1 MDVRRTNKK
10 LFRMI
15 LAMGTA
21 GTLVSANVLFTMG
34 THRHIWSQEDVLSG
48 KLASSIVDTTVEAKR
63 GQILDR
69 SANVIAQEVKAYTV
83 VAYLDDSVTDD
94 QGDPNYVQDAKK
106 TAKALAAI
114 LDGADEKRM
123 ASILEK
129 AMKAGQIQTELGAG
143 TKRLT
148 KEVMEKIEQADIP
161 GIGFVETSNRNYPTS
176 PYSSNLV
183 GFAAFD
189 EDGQEIQGKMGL
201 ELTMND
207 YLSGTNGRVKY
218 QQTVDGTVL
227 PGTTQVYEEAV
238 EGNNVYLTIDSNL
251 QSIVETQLQ
260 RTMEDNSAQSAWA
273 LVMEPETGKILAWGS
288 YPTYNQ
294 NTHQEI
300 PSFLDN
306 IADKNMEVGSVM
318 KPFTY
323 AVAIDTGV
331 YNGDTTYRAG
341 TFTYAQDPSTGKIT
355 RVPNGTQTDFKP
367 ISDALGNDFGEITFD
382 QGLWVSSNVGICELL
397 ANYINYNQY
406 VEYLDKF
413 GFFKATEIP
422 FVTEAT
428 GVKNVD
434 SAADYLSTGFGQAS
448 SISLLQLC
456 QAYTAIF
463 NDGKMM
469 RPYVVESIQDP
480 ETGTM
485 LQEFKPEC
493 VGEPISAETAHHV
506 TEIMKGVT
514 QEGNSGARLRID
526 GVDMAVKTGT
536 GELYNEQTGEYDKTN
551 YTSSV
556 MAAIPAD
563 DPKIMVYWGMV
574 SSNITGYSA
583 EPFQE
588 IVKAALIANGVSG
601 ASNAG
606 AAQDGQEEETWD
618 TYEMPS
624 LVNHSLDWMNQ
635 ELNGKKLNVTVLG
648 DGSSVVNQYP
658 SAGSKINSNSRVLV
672 MTDSAGITMPDM
684 TGWTRKD
691 VTAFWALTGIGVQT
705 SGYGKVQAQ
714 NVGPGT
720 PVDGSS
726 DIQVTME

>member
-21 GTLVSANVLFTMG
+21 GTLVTANVLFTMG
-34 THRHIWSQEDVLSG
+34 THRHIWSQEDVLTG
-48 KLASSIVDTTVEAKR
+48 KLASSIVDTTVEARR

-69 SANVIAQEVKAYTV
+69 SSTVIAQEVKAYTL
-83 VAYLDDSVTDD
+83 VAYLDDSVRDAKGNPD
-94 QGDPNYVQDAKK
+94 YVQDAKE
-106 TAKALAAI
+106 TAKKLAEV
-114 LDGADEKRM
+114 LEGVDEKQI
-123 ASILEK
+123 ATILEK
-129 AMKAGQIQTELGAG
+129 AMKRGQVQTELGTG

-148 KEVMEKIEQADIP
+148 KDVMEKIEAADIP
-161 GIGFVETSNRNYPTS
+161 GIGFVDTTNRNYPTT

-189 EDGQEIQGKMGL
+189 EDEQAIQGKMGL
-201 ELTMND
+201 ELSMEE
-207 YLSGTNGRVKY
+207 YLSGTDGRMKY
-218 QQTVDGTVL
+218 QQAVDGTIL
-227 PGTTQVYEEAV
+227 PGTTQVYQEAID
-238 EGNNVYLTIDSNL
+238 GKNVYLTIDSNL
-251 QSIVETQLQ
+251 QSIVETQLAK
-260 RTMEDNSAQSAWA
+260 TMQDNNAQAAWA
-273 LVMEPETGKILAWGS
+273 LVMEPETGKVLAWGS
-288 YPTYNQ
+288 YPTYDQ

-306 IADKNMEVGSVM
+306 VADKNVEVGSVM

-331 YNGDTTYRAG
+331 YNGETTFRAG
-341 TFTYAQDPSTGKIT
+341 TFTYTQDPSTGKII

-367 ISDALGNDFGEITFD
+367 ISDGNDFGEITFD
-382 QGLWVSSNVGICELL
+382 KGLWVSSNVGICELL

-406 VEYLDKF
+406 VEYLDRF

-434 SAADYLSTGFGQAS
+434 TAADYLSTGFGQGS

-480 ETGTM
+480 DTGTP
-485 LQEFKPEC
+485 LKEYEPEV
-493 VGEPISAETAHHV
+493 VGEPISAETARKV
-506 TEIMKGVT
+506 VDIMKGVT
-514 QEGNSGARLRID
+514 QDGNSGERFRID
-526 GVDMAVKTGT
+526 GVDMALKTGT

-556 MAAIPAD
+556 IAAMPAD

-601 ASNAG
+601 ANAV
-606 AAQDGQEEETWD
+606 QPQNPEQEEDSWD

-624 LVNHSLDWMNQ
+624 LVNHSRAWMDQ
-635 ELNGKKLNVTVLG
+635 ELAGKKLNVTVLG
-648 DGSSVVNQYP
+648 DGQSVVNQYP
-658 SAGSKINSNSRVLV
+658 GAGSKINSNSRVLV
-672 MTDSAGITMPDM
+672 MTDSASLTMPDM
-684 TGWTRKD
+684 SGWTRKD

-714 NVGPGT
+714 NIEPGT
-720 PVDGSS
+720 PIDGSS

>member
-189 EDGQEIQGKMGL
+189 EDGQEIQGKLGL

-618 TYEMPS
+618 TYEMPN

-635 ELNGKKLNVTVLG
+635 ALNGKKLNVTVLG

-714 NVGPGT
+714 NVAPGT

>member
-189 EDGQEIQGKMGL
+189 EDGQEIQGKLGL

-606 AAQDGQEEETWD
+606 AAQDGQEEETWI
-618 TYEMPS
+618 P
-624 LVNHSLDWMNQ
+624 
-635 ELNGKKLNVTVLG
+635 
-648 DGSSVVNQYP
+648 
-658 SAGSKINSNSRVLV
+658 
-672 MTDSAGITMPDM
+672 
-684 TGWTRKD
+684 TRCQI
-691 VTAFWALTGIGVQT
+691 L
-705 SGYGKVQAQ
+705 
-714 NVGPGT
+714 
-720 PVDGSS
+720 
-726 DIQVTME
+726 

>member
-21 GTLVSANVLFTMG
+21 GTLVTANVLFTMG
-34 THRHIWSQEDVLSG
+34 THRHIWSQEDVLTG
-48 KLASSIVDTTVEAKR
+48 KLASSIVDTTVEARR

-69 SANVIAQEVKAYTV
+69 SSTVIAQEVKAYTL
-83 VAYLDDSVTDD
+83 VAYLDDSVRDAKGNPD
-94 QGDPNYVQDAKK
+94 YVQDAKE
-106 TAKALAAI
+106 TAKKLAEV
-114 LDGADEKRM
+114 LEGVDEKQI
-123 ASILEK
+123 ATILEK
-129 AMKAGQIQTELGAG
+129 AMKRGQVQTELGTG

-148 KEVMEKIEQADIP
+148 KDVMEKIEAADIP
-161 GIGFVETSNRNYPTS
+161 GIGFVDTTNRNYPTT

-189 EDGQEIQGKMGL
+189 EDEQAIQGKMGL
-201 ELTMND
+201 ELSMEE
-207 YLSGTNGRVKY
+207 YLSGTDGRMKY
-218 QQTVDGTVL
+218 QQAVDGTIL
-227 PGTTQVYEEAV
+227 PGTTQVYQEAID
-238 EGNNVYLTIDSNL
+238 GKNVYLTIDSNL
-251 QSIVETQLQ
+251 QSIVETQLAK
-260 RTMEDNSAQSAWA
+260 TMQDNNAQAAWA
-273 LVMEPETGKILAWGS
+273 LVMEPETGKVLAWGS
-288 YPTYNQ
+288 YPTYDQ

-306 IADKNMEVGSVM
+306 VADKNVEVGSVM

-331 YNGDTTYRAG
+331 YNGETTFRAG
-341 TFTYAQDPSTGKIT
+341 TFTYTQDPSTGKII

-382 QGLWVSSNVGICELL
+382 KGLWVSSNVGICELL

-406 VEYLDKF
+406 VEYLDRF

-434 SAADYLSTGFGQAS
+434 TAADYLSTGFGQGS

-480 ETGTM
+480 DTGTP
-485 LQEFKPEC
+485 LKEFEPEV
-493 VGEPISAETAHHV
+493 VGEPISAETARKV
-506 TEIMKGVT
+506 VDIMKGVT
-514 QEGNSGARLRID
+514 QDGNSGERFRID
-526 GVDMAVKTGT
+526 GVDMALKTGT

-556 MAAIPAD
+556 IAAMPAD

-601 ASNAG
+601 ANAV
-606 AAQDGQEEETWD
+606 QPQNPEQEEDSWD
-618 TYEMPS
+618 TYEMPN
-624 LVNHSLDWMNQ
+624 LVNHSRAWMDQ
-635 ELNGKKLNVTVLG
+635 ELAGKKLNVTVLG
-648 DGSSVVNQYP
+648 DGQSVVNQYP
-658 SAGSKINSNSRVLV
+658 GAGSKINSNSRVLV
-672 MTDSAGITMPDM
+672 MTDSASLTMPDM
-684 TGWTRKD
+684 SGWTRKD

-714 NVGPGT
+714 NIEPGT
-720 PVDGSS
+720 PIDGSS

>member
-1 MDVRRTNKK
+1 
-10 LFRMI
+10 
-15 LAMGTA
+15 
-21 GTLVSANVLFTMG
+21 MG

-189 EDGQEIQGKMGL
+189 EDGQEIQGKLGL

-618 TYEMPS
+618 TYEMPN

-714 NVGPGT
+714 NVAPGT

>member
-148 KEVMEKIEQADIP
+148 KEVMERIEQADIP

>member
-514 QEGNSGARLRID
+514 QEGNSGAKLRID

-672 MTDSAGITMPDM
+672 MTDSGGITMPDM

-714 NVGPGT
+714 NVAPGT

>member
-94 QGDPNYVQDAKK
+94 QGHPNYVQDAKK

-148 KEVMEKIEQADIP
+148 KEVMERIEQADIP

-514 QEGNSGARLRID
+514 QEGNSGAKLRID

-691 VTAFWALTGIGVQT
+691 VTAFWALTGSGVQT

-714 NVGPGT
+714 NVAPGT

>member
-189 EDGQEIQGKMGL
+189 EDGQEIQGKLGL

-618 TYEMPS
+618 TYEMPN

-714 NVGPGT
+714 NVAPGT

>member
-148 KEVMEKIEQADIP
+148 KEVMERIEQADIP

-227 PGTTQVYEEAV
+227 PGTTQIYEEAV

-514 QEGNSGARLRID
+514 QEGNPGARLRID

>member
-189 EDGQEIQGKMGL
+189 EDGQEIQGKLGL

-463 NDGKMM
+463 NDGKMCLVVLWPLLSLVECIREEVS
-469 RPYVVESIQDP
+469 RPCLLPNCLS
-480 ETGTM
+480 
-485 LQEFKPEC
+485 C
-493 VGEPISAETAHHV
+493 
-506 TEIMKGVT
+506 
-514 QEGNSGARLRID
+514 
-526 GVDMAVKTGT
+526 
-536 GELYNEQTGEYDKTN
+536 
-551 YTSSV
+551 
-556 MAAIPAD
+556 
-563 DPKIMVYWGMV
+563 MV
-574 SSNITGYSA
+574 SLFSSC
-583 EPFQE
+583 
-588 IVKAALIANGVSG
+588 
-601 ASNAG
+601 
-606 AAQDGQEEETWD
+606 
-618 TYEMPS
+618 
-624 LVNHSLDWMNQ
+624 LD
-635 ELNGKKLNVTVLG
+635 
-648 DGSSVVNQYP
+648 
-658 SAGSKINSNSRVLV
+658 IC
-672 MTDSAGITMPDM
+672 
-684 TGWTRKD
+684 
-691 VTAFWALTGIGVQT
+691 
-705 SGYGKVQAQ
+705 
-714 NVGPGT
+714 
-720 PVDGSS
+720 
-726 DIQVTME
+726 

>member
-148 KEVMEKIEQADIP
+148 KEVMERIEQADIP

-618 TYEMPS
+618 TYEMPN

-714 NVGPGT
+714 NVAPGT

>member
-94 QGDPNYVQDAKK
+94 QGHPNYVQDAKK

-148 KEVMEKIEQADIP
+148 KEVMERIEQADIP

-367 ISDALGNDFGEITFD
+367 ISDALGNDFEEITFD

-514 QEGNSGARLRID
+514 QEGNSGAKLRID

-691 VTAFWALTGIGVQT
+691 VTAFWALTGSGVQT

-714 NVGPGT
+714 NVAPGT

>member
-189 EDGQEIQGKMGL
+189 EDGQEIQGKLGL

-618 TYEMPS
+618 TYEMPN

-705 SGYGKVQAQ
+705 SGYGKGQAQ
-714 NVGPGT
+714 NVAPGT

>member
-148 KEVMEKIEQADIP
+148 KEVMERIEQADIP

-588 IVKAALIANGVSG
+588 IVKVALIANGVSG

-618 TYEMPS
+618 TYEMPN

-714 NVGPGT
+714 NVAPGT

>member
-1 MDVRRTNKK
+1 
-10 LFRMI
+10 
-15 LAMGTA
+15 
-21 GTLVSANVLFTMG
+21 MG

-148 KEVMEKIEQADIP
+148 KEVMERIEQADIP

-588 IVKAALIANGVSG
+588 IVKVALIANGVSG

-618 TYEMPS
+618 TYEMPN

-714 NVGPGT
+714 NVAPGT

>member
-21 GTLVSANVLFTMG
+21 GTLVSANVHFTMG

-94 QGDPNYVQDAKK
+94 QGGPNYVQDAKK

-189 EDGQEIQGKMGL
+189 EDGQEIQGKLGL

-618 TYEMPS
+618 TYEMPN

-714 NVGPGT
+714 NVAPGT

>member
-94 QGDPNYVQDAKK
+94 QGHPNYVQDAKK

-148 KEVMEKIEQADIP
+148 KEVMERIEQADIP

-406 VEYLDKF
+406 VEYLGKF

-514 QEGNSGARLRID
+514 QEGNSGAKLRID

-691 VTAFWALTGIGVQT
+691 VTAFWALTGSGVQT

-714 NVGPGT
+714 NVAPGT